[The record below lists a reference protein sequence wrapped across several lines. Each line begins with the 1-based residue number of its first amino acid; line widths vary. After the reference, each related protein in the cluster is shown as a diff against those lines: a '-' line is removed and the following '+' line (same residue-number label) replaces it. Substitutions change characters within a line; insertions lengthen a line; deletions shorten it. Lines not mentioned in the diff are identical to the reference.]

1 VIVPNASA
9 VIFLLLA
16 GPAPHLQI
24 QPDQLQRSLSQGRF
38 AEIAK
43 ELQQIV
49 LQTGPVLKKP
59 TPAQAKVLRGAIER
73 TRSFLNEKHPVPERN
88 AAHQVLCLSRAFFPE
103 DLPGLLQNAQ
113 RVGAGTQR
121 PELIGEPVHRYPSE
135 ARKARTQGVVV
146 VEVVIDQEGCARH
159 PKILKGLP
167 LGADDATLAAVQSWT
182 FQPAT
187 RDGKIVAVY
196 YTLSVMFNPSDP
208 G

>member
-1 VIVPNASA
+1 MIERGFGVWA
-9 VIFLLLA
+9 VILLLA
-16 GPAPHLQI
+16 GPASYSQI
-24 QPDQLQRSLSQGRF
+24 QPDRLQQQISQGRF
-38 AEIAK
+38 AEAAK

-88 AAHQVLCLSRAFFPE
+88 AARQVLCLSRAFSPE

-121 PELIGEPVHRYPSE
+121 PELIGEPVHRNPPA
-135 ARKARTQGVVV
+135 ARVLGTVIL
-146 VEVVIDQEGCARH
+146 EVIIDQEGCARH
-159 PKILKGLP
+159 PRVLKGVTS
-167 LGADDATLAAVQSWT
+167 GVDDAALAAVQSWT

-196 YTLSVMFNPSDP
+196 YILSVMFHPGDP